1 MRKKGKLLL
10 VLALAVLVVTSCT
23 TEKPAESRL
32 DAILERGKMICATS
46 ADFPP
51 MEYINEDGTFAGFDI
66 DFINEVG
73 RRMGVTVEMWDM
85 PFDSL
90 VQSLADGKV
99 DCVIAG
105 MGPSEER
112 DKQVDFSIS
121 YKERVYAV
129 MSAIDSDVVVNEFDD
144 IANYRL
150 GTLSGGVQVE
160 LFRERW
166 LETGMMPEENLLFY
180 DRTDSGIL
188 DLVAGRLDLWW
199 SQDVVV
205 QDWITREPVKAA
217 FIVPGEIIGGAT
229 VISLPEGD
237 AVVKAKFDEI
247 INEMIEDGYRDRLL
261 DTWGIPH

>member
-1 MRKKGKLLL
+1 MKKIGKLLL
-10 VLALAVLVVTSCT
+10 VLAITALAVTSCT
-23 TEKPAESRL
+23 TENQADSRL
-32 DAILERGKMICATS
+32 DAILESGKMICATS

-51 MEYINEDGTFAGFDI
+51 MEFINDDGTFDGFDI
-66 DFINEVG
+66 DFINELG
-73 RRMGVTVEMWDM
+73 NRMGVTVEMWDM

-90 VQSLADGKV
+90 IQSLAEGKI

-144 IANYRL
+144 IAKYRL

-160 LFRERW
+160 LFRSRW
-166 LETGMMPEENLLFY
+166 LETGMMPEENLMFY

-205 QDWITREPVKAA
+205 QDWVKREPVKSA
-217 FIVPGEIIGGAT
+217 FIVPGDIIGGAT

-237 AVVKAKFDEI
+237 TELKAKFEELI
-247 INEMIEDGYRDRLL
+247 TEMIEDGFRDSLL
-261 DTWGIPH
+261 DIWGIPR